1 MQLISNN
8 IRGWILVYLI
18 GSIPILMIYSMALSG
33 WFFEYPF
40 ILMVSIFLVLSLP
53 LLLIIIKYPKAP
65 WWNKFM
71 WRSVVILMTL
81 RSISIFLEPNAN
93 KMTLDEIINLSLTLL
108 SIVSIS
114 VIWLIVWTKYFNN
127 SIRVKNTFLI
137 D

>member
-1 MQLISNN
+1 MSNN
-8 IRGWILVYLI
+8 IRGWIVVYLI

-53 LLLIIIKYPKAP
+53 LLLILIKYTKAQ
-65 WWNKFM
+65 WWNKLM

-81 RSISIFLEPNAN
+81 RSISIFLEPNAD

-114 VIWLIVWTKYFNN
+114 VIWLIVWTKYFN
-127 SIRVKNTFLI
+127 IQFV
-137 D
+137 

>member
-1 MQLISNN
+1 MSNN
-8 IRGWILVYLI
+8 IRGWIVVYLI

-53 LLLIIIKYPKAP
+53 LLLILIKYPKAP
-65 WWNKFM
+65 WWNILM

-93 KMTLDEIINLSLTLL
+93 KMALDEIINLSLTLL

>member
-1 MQLISNN
+1 MSNN
-8 IRGWILVYLI
+8 IRGWIIVYLI

-53 LLLIIIKYPKAP
+53 LLLILIKYPKAP
-65 WWNKFM
+65 WWNILM

-93 KMTLDEIINLSLTLL
+93 KMSLDEIINLSLTLL

-127 SIRVKNTFLI
+127 SIRVKNMFLI

>member
-1 MQLISNN
+1 MSNN

-65 WWNKFM
+65 WWNILM

-93 KMTLDEIINLSLTLL
+93 KMTLDEIINLSLSLL

>member
-1 MQLISNN
+1 MSNN
-8 IRGWILVYLI
+8 IRGWIVVYLI

-33 WFFEYPF
+33 WSFEYPF

-53 LLLIIIKYPKAP
+53 LLLILIKYPKAP
-65 WWNKFM
+65 WWNILM

-93 KMTLDEIINLSLTLL
+93 KMALDEIINLSLTLL

-127 SIRVKNTFLI
+127 SIRVKNMFLI

>member
-1 MQLISNN
+1 MSNN

-71 WRSVVILMTL
+71 CRSVVILMTL

>member
-1 MQLISNN
+1 MSNN
-8 IRGWILVYLI
+8 IRGWFVVYLI

-33 WFFEYPF
+33 WSFEYPF

-53 LLLIIIKYPKAP
+53 LLLILIKYPKAP
-65 WWNKFM
+65 WWNILM

-93 KMTLDEIINLSLTLL
+93 KMALDEIINLSLTLL

-127 SIRVKNTFLI
+127 SIRVKNMFLI

>member
-1 MQLISNN
+1 MSNN

-81 RSISIFLEPNAN
+81 RSISIFLGPNAN
-93 KMTLDEIINLSLTLL
+93 KMALDEIINLSLTLL

-114 VIWLIVWTKYFNN
+114 VIWLIVWTKNFNN
-127 SIRVKNTFLI
+127 SIRVKNMFLI

>member
-1 MQLISNN
+1 MSNN

-53 LLLIIIKYPKAP
+53 LLLIIIKYPKAL

-93 KMTLDEIINLSLTLL
+93 KMTLDEIINLSLSLL

>member
-1 MQLISNN
+1 MSNN

-114 VIWLIVWTKYFNN
+114 VIWLIVWTKYFNK

>member
-1 MQLISNN
+1 MSNN

-53 LLLIIIKYPKAP
+53 LLLVLIKYPKAP
-65 WWNKFM
+65 WWNILM

-127 SIRVKNTFLI
+127 SIRVKNMFLI

>member
-1 MQLISNN
+1 MSNN
-8 IRGWILVYLI
+8 IRGWIAVYLI

-65 WWNKFM
+65 WWNKLM

>member
-1 MQLISNN
+1 MSNN

-127 SIRVKNTFLI
+127 SIRAKNTFLI

>member
-1 MQLISNN
+1 MSNN
-8 IRGWILVYLI
+8 IRGWIVVYLI

-53 LLLIIIKYPKAP
+53 LLLILIKYPKAP
-65 WWNKFM
+65 WWNILM

-93 KMTLDEIINLSLTLL
+93 KMALDEIINLSLTLL

-127 SIRVKNTFLI
+127 SIRVKNMFLI

>member
-1 MQLISNN
+1 MSNN

-127 SIRVKNTFLI
+127 SIRVKSTFLI

>member
-1 MQLISNN
+1 MSNN

-53 LLLIIIKYPKAP
+53 LLLILIKYPKAP
-65 WWNKFM
+65 WWNILM

-93 KMTLDEIINLSLTLL
+93 KMALDEIINLSLTLL

-127 SIRVKNTFLI
+127 SIRVKNMFLI

>member
-1 MQLISNN
+1 MSNN
-8 IRGWILVYLI
+8 IRGWIIVYLI

-40 ILMVSIFLVLSLP
+40 ILMVSIFLVLSFP
-53 LLLIIIKYPKAP
+53 LLLILIKYPKAP
-65 WWNKFM
+65 WWNILM

-93 KMTLDEIINLSLTLL
+93 KMALDEIINLSLTLL

-127 SIRVKNTFLI
+127 SIRVKNMFLI

>member
-1 MQLISNN
+1 MSNN

-93 KMTLDEIINLSLTLL
+93 KMSLDEIINLSLTLL

>member
-1 MQLISNN
+1 MSNN

-81 RSISIFLEPNAN
+81 RSISIFLEPNAD

-127 SIRVKNTFLI
+127 SIRAKNTFLI

>member
-1 MQLISNN
+1 
-8 IRGWILVYLI
+8 
-18 GSIPILMIYSMALSG
+18 MIYSMALSG

>member
-1 MQLISNN
+1 MSNN

-53 LLLIIIKYPKAP
+53 LLLIIIKYPKAL

-93 KMTLDEIINLSLTLL
+93 KMSLDEIINLSLTLL

>member
-1 MQLISNN
+1 MSNN

-81 RSISIFLEPNAN
+81 RSISIFLEPNAD

>member
-1 MQLISNN
+1 MSNN

-65 WWNKFM
+65 WWNKLM

-81 RSISIFLEPNAN
+81 RSISIFLEESFKLSDFSNNQIFDDLRQIPL
-93 KMTLDEIINLSLTLL
+93 KYLII
-108 SIVSIS
+108 SIKYLMACVKY
-114 VIWLIVWTKYFNN
+114 LI
-127 SIRVKNTFLI
+127 
-137 D
+137 

>member
-1 MQLISNN
+1 MSNN

-93 KMTLDEIINLSLTLL
+93 KMTLDEIINLSLTLS

>member
-1 MQLISNN
+1 MSNN

-53 LLLIIIKYPKAP
+53 LLLIIINYPKAP
-65 WWNKFM
+65 WWNKLM

>member
-1 MQLISNN
+1 MSNN

-53 LLLIIIKYPKAP
+53 LLLILIKYPKAP
-65 WWNKFM
+65 WWNILM

-127 SIRVKNTFLI
+127 SIRAKNTFLI

>member
-1 MQLISNN
+1 MSNN

-18 GSIPILMIYSMALSG
+18 GYIPILMIYSMALSG

-81 RSISIFLEPNAN
+81 RSISIFLEPNAD

>member
-1 MQLISNN
+1 MSNN

-53 LLLIIIKYPKAP
+53 LLLIIIKYPKAL

>member
-1 MQLISNN
+1 MSNN
-8 IRGWILVYLI
+8 IRGWIIVYLI

-53 LLLIIIKYPKAP
+53 LLLILIKYPKAP
-65 WWNKFM
+65 WWNILM

-93 KMTLDEIINLSLTLL
+93 KMALDEIINLSLTLL

-127 SIRVKNTFLI
+127 SIRVKNMFLI

>member
-1 MQLISNN
+1 MSNN
-8 IRGWILVYLI
+8 IRGWIVVYLI

-40 ILMVSIFLVLSLP
+40 ILMVFIFLVLSLP
-53 LLLIIIKYPKAP
+53 LLLILIKYPKAP
-65 WWNKFM
+65 WWNILM

-93 KMTLDEIINLSLTLL
+93 KMALDEIINLSLTLL

-127 SIRVKNTFLI
+127 SIRVKNMFLM

>member
-1 MQLISNN
+1 MSNN

-53 LLLIIIKYPKAP
+53 LLLVLIKYPKAP
-65 WWNKFM
+65 WWNILM

-81 RSISIFLEPNAN
+81 RSISIFLGPNAN
-93 KMTLDEIINLSLTLL
+93 KMALDEIINLSLTLL

-127 SIRVKNTFLI
+127 SIRVKNMFLM

>member
-1 MQLISNN
+1 MSNN

-40 ILMVSIFLVLSLP
+40 ILMVFIFLVLSLP
-53 LLLIIIKYPKAP
+53 LLLILIKYPKAP
-65 WWNKFM
+65 WWNILM

-93 KMTLDEIINLSLTLL
+93 KMALDEIINLSLTLL

-127 SIRVKNTFLI
+127 SIRVKNMFLM

>member
-1 MQLISNN
+1 MSNN

-18 GSIPILMIYSMALSG
+18 GSIPILMIYSMELSG

>member
-1 MQLISNN
+1 MSNN

-127 SIRVKNTFLI
+127 SIRVNNTFLI
-137 D
+137 N

>member
-1 MQLISNN
+1 MSNN

-127 SIRVKNTFLI
+127 SIRMKNTFLI

>member
-1 MQLISNN
+1 MSNN